1 MRFRTEIDPL
11 PGRRGMIVHGR
22 PLVLI
27 GSCFSDNIGRRLC
40 DDLFET
46 FVNPFGPLYNPL
58 SILRAMRIV
67 AGEDMEPRFFNSDG
81 LVCSFDAHS
90 RLSAPSSE
98 EFSSLFRKTV
108 SCTREAMTSAQAVIV
123 TFGTTRVF
131 SLKSDDKVVANCHK
145 QPGNIFSERKIGLD
159 ETVRAIGEIVEVI
172 RKVNN
177 DAEIIF
183 TVSPLRYP
191 GTDPHDNTVSKS
203 VLHLAVSEVVGS
215 YPGIT
220 YFPAYEIM
228 MDDLRDYRFYADDMR
243 HPSDKAVDYIYD
255 KFSQSFFNEST
266 IMLAGLAHR
275 LTRRIS
281 HRTSVPCDMESWP
294 EMTVIQSNP
303 ELTTA
308 LLRYLPH
315 ET

>member
-67 AGEDMEPRFFNSDG
+67 AGEDMEPRFCN
-81 LVCSFDAHS
+81 
-90 RLSAPSSE
+90 R
-98 EFSSLFRKTV
+98 
-108 SCTREAMTSAQAVIV
+108 
-123 TFGTTRVF
+123 
-131 SLKSDDKVVANCHK
+131 
-145 QPGNIFSERKIGLD
+145 D